1 MTNSA
6 RRGQNRRG
14 HARQHSQHNFA
25 EYHDDEQDS
34 HWSEPV
40 DEYSL
45 TTSAS
50 HLDPIPQ
57 PSRKNVISR
66 RPVNPVISTEPP
78 PFTNHDSEP
87 PTSPIIPSPLRIR
100 KPKTVT
106 PVMAA
111 RSVRLLVASIG
122 NPPPY
127 HTTRHSAGHLLLKTI
142 AANLSLPPLSK
153 GKALGSG
160 SVSVGFDRGSPEYT
174 LWQSAAVMNVSGA
187 PTLKAWKQ
195 FTNIHPASAD
205 VVTALVVLH
214 DELESP
220 IGTIKLRRG
229 ETSAK
234 GHNGIK
240 SIQSSLKSAGLLPA
254 MGERFIKIGI
264 GIGRPQSRET
274 NDVSAWVLG
283 QLTQMEK
290 GKMEAATDSV
300 IAVLRSEISRLENA

>member
-1 MTNSA
+1 
-6 RRGQNRRG
+6 
-14 HARQHSQHNFA
+14 
-25 EYHDDEQDS
+25 
-34 HWSEPV
+34 
-40 DEYSL
+40 
-45 TTSAS
+45 
-50 HLDPIPQ
+50 
-57 PSRKNVISR
+57 
-66 RPVNPVISTEPP
+66 
-78 PFTNHDSEP
+78 
-87 PTSPIIPSPLRIR
+87 
-100 KPKTVT
+100 
-106 PVMAA
+106 MAA

-127 HTTRHSAGHLLLKTI
+127 HTTRHSAGHLLLKTL
-142 AANLSLPPLSK
+142 AANMGLPPLSK
-153 GKALGSG
+153 GKVLGSG
-160 SVSVGFDRGSPEYT
+160 SVSLGSERGSPEYT

-195 FTNIHPASAD
+195 FTNLHPASAD

-283 QLTQMEK
+283 QVTQMEK
-290 GKMEAATDSV
+290 GKIEAAADSV